1 MNILTLLMATIPVLI
16 VCIGGCAAGWR
27 LTYLRALDAE
37 QDLDY
42 ALDFIDDL
50 VDNTP

>member
-1 MNILTLLMATIPVLI
+1 MNILTLLIAIIPILV
-16 VCIGGCAAGWR
+16 VCIGGCATGWR

-42 ALDFIDDL
+42 ALDFIDEL
-50 VDNTP
+50 VETTP